1 MANGKIGS
9 KIVFKFTPISN
20 QEIIE
25 EAYTD
30 YCDGVKTPLNQD
42 AWIKTNEAKQSI
54 KLFNAL
60 LGITEGAN

>member
-1 MANGKIGS
+1 MKL
-9 KIVFKFTPISN
+9 TPISN

-30 YCDGVKTPLNQD
+30 YCDGVDTPLDQD
-42 AWIKTNEAKQSI
+42 AWIKTDEAKQSI
-54 KLFNAL
+54 KMFNAL

>member
-1 MANGKIGS
+1 M
-9 KIVFKFTPISN
+9 FKFTPISN

-42 AWIKTNEAKQSI
+42 AWIKTDEAKQSI
-54 KLFNAL
+54 KLFKAM